1 MNVVMPTTR
10 EQVSGVA
17 ERRFFTTMALA
28 ALAIV
33 FVGFAATYYLW
44 PITRATHTLAGRP
57 ISPSFPLIVH
67 LHATGFSVWI
77 LLLLVQVRLV
87 AAGRTALH
95 KRLGLGAAGL
105 VPFLVVTGI
114 MTAVHGAHGGWTPP
128 GGPFADA
135 LGFMVVPLGDMV
147 VFTGLVI
154 PGLALRRRPGVHKRL
169 MLFATIGALVPP
181 ATTRMPII
189 AGWPIGLLLFVALVL
204 APAVRDFRC
213 HAQYRWISL
222 LVGLGIL
229 ASIPVR
235 TLVGMSDPWR
245 TFAAWLVG

>member
-1 MNVVMPTTR
+1 MFTGKAA
-10 EQVSGVA
+10 GVDD
-17 ERRFFTTMALA
+17 RRFFTTMALA

-33 FVGFAATYYLW
+33 FLGFAATYYLW

-57 ISPSFPLIVH
+57 IAPSFPLIVH
-67 LHATGFSVWI
+67 LHAAGFSAWI

-87 AAGRTALH
+87 AAGRKAVH
-95 KRLGLGAAGL
+95 KRMGIVAAGL
-105 VPFLVVTGI
+105 VPFLVVTGL
-114 MTAVHGAHGGWTPP
+114 MTAVHGARGGWTPP

-135 LGFMVVPLGDMV
+135 LNFMIVPVGDMV
-147 VFTGLVI
+147 VFTALVI
-154 PGLALRRRPGVHKRL
+154 PGLALRRRSGVHKRL

-181 ATTRMPII
+181 AATRLPIV

-213 HAQYRWISL
+213 HAQYRWVSL

-235 TLVGMSDPWR
+235 ALVGISDPWR
-245 TFAAWLVG
+245 AFAARLVG

>member
-1 MNVVMPTTR
+1 
-10 EQVSGVA
+10 
-17 ERRFFTTMALA
+17 MALA

-95 KRLGLGAAGL
+95 KRLGLVAAGL

-181 ATTRMPII
+181 ATTRRVADRPPALCRSGARTRCQGFSVPCAIPLDQLARRPRHFGVDSRADTSRHERSVAHLCRLVGWIKRSRSRI
-189 AGWPIGLLLFVALVL
+189 ARFRSTVL
-204 APAVRDFRC
+204 ARRLAVEGQW
-213 HAQYRWISL
+213 HA
-222 LVGLGIL
+222 
-229 ASIPVR
+229 
-235 TLVGMSDPWR
+235 
-245 TFAAWLVG
+245 